1 MRRQITN
8 AALTALGV
16 FLVAL
21 IGLAQP
27 VAAQN
32 PMATSKQPE
41 TQNKLK
47 PGANSFAESQ
57 ARDLL
62 KKQGYSDVSPL
73 MNGKDGIW
81 HGKAVKNQ
89 TTYDVSVDYQGHV
102 SAK

>member
-1 MRRQITN
+1 MRRQETN
-8 AALTALGV
+8 AVLTALGV
-16 FLVAL
+16 SLVAL
-21 IGLAQP
+21 VGLAQP
-27 VAAQN
+27 VRAQN
-32 PMATSKQPE
+32 PIATPKQLE

-73 MNGKDGIW
+73 VNDKDGIW

-89 TTYDVSVDYQGHV
+89 TTYDVSVDYQGHIL
-102 SAK
+102 AK